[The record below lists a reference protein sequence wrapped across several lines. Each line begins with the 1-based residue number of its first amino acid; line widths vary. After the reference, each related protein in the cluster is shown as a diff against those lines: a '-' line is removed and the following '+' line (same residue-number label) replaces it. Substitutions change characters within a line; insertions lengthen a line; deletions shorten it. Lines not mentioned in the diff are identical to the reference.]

1 MFKRNSNLSENIVPF
16 FMGLPEFGVMASKRV
31 YVPFEF

>member
-1 MFKRNSNLSENIVPF
+1 MKGYIFKAEVLN
-16 FMGLPEFGVMASKRV
+16 MGLPEFGVMASKRV